1 MPLILLTVK
10 SSIHYERI
18 QAKKYTHERKNKRI
32 LLYTKSYTVK
42 IMNINKLSTNICNS
56 IQYTPP

>member
-1 MPLILLTVK
+1 MSVYK
-10 SSIHYERI
+10 
-18 QAKKYTHERKNKRI
+18 QKKYTHERKNKRI

-56 IQYTPP
+56 IQYTPPLVIIINKLF